1 MKTTKIGNACKAAL
15 AVAITGSLF
24 AGTAQAQLAGHNVIL
39 VHGFQQQDLANP
51 PANLQEVK
59 NAGEDYWRTFWLSR
73 AEARIDW
80 GSDGRVEGGIAQQ
93 AYEQMRQISQQ
104 GLCNDFCIVV
114 SHSTGDLV
122 TRYLLENQA
131 RWLQSEGLQP
141 LKILATL
148 DYSGAGGGT
157 ELANLALSLAYNDSW

>member
-80 GSDGRVEGGIAQQ
+80 GSNGRVEGGIAQQ

-104 GLCNDFCIVV
+104 GLCNDFCIDRKSVV
-114 SHSTGDLV
+114 
-122 TRYLLENQA
+122 
-131 RWLQSEGLQP
+131 
-141 LKILATL
+141 
-148 DYSGAGGGT
+148 
-157 ELANLALSLAYNDSW
+157 

>member
-1 MKTTKIGNACKAAL
+1 MKTTKIGSACKAAL

-39 VHGFQQQDLANP
+39 VHGFQQEDLANP

-80 GSDGRVEGGIAQQ
+80 G
-93 AYEQMRQISQQ
+93 
-104 GLCNDFCIVV
+104 
-114 SHSTGDLV
+114 
-122 TRYLLENQA
+122 
-131 RWLQSEGLQP
+131 
-141 LKILATL
+141 
-148 DYSGAGGGT
+148 
-157 ELANLALSLAYNDSW
+157 LSLIPI